1 MKIYYNIERKLF
13 EIKKIH
19 AKLCNQSGESIGETL
34 VALLIS
40 ALALVM
46 LAGAIGSA
54 AKVITRSNEKM
65 TKYYQTDNKIAERAT
80 AKSGPIN
87 ITMTEKTDSTLTQTT
102 VTGTYKYYMN
112 DEFGNTLVVGYA
124 K

>member
-1 MKIYYNIERKLF
+1 MKMNYNIDRKLF
-13 EIKKIH
+13 GIKKIR

-54 AKVITRSNEKM
+54 ANVITRSNEKM
-65 TKYYQTDNKIAERAT
+65 TKYYQTDNEIAKHAT

-87 ITMTEKTDSTLTQTT
+87 ITMTEKTDRTLTQTT

>member
-1 MKIYYNIERKLF
+1 MKRNINRSKNPFGE
-13 EIKKIH
+13 KICT
-19 AKLCNQSGESIGETL
+19 KLCSQSGESIGETL

-54 AKVITRSNEKM
+54 ANVITRSNNKM
-65 TKYYQTDNKIAERAT
+65 TNYYQKDNKIVEQST
-80 AKSGPIN
+80 GKTGYIN
-87 ITMTEKTDSTLTQTT
+87 ITMTEKNDKTLQQTT

-112 DEFGNTLVVGYA
+112 DEFANTLVVGYA